1 MSEYRSEFGSG
12 DHVYAADLF
21 NEMRP
26 ETNDSGYI
34 KVARVSR
41 ARLLLYLVSVR

>member
-26 ETNDSGYI
+26 ETNDTGYI
-34 KVARVSR
+34 KVARVFGVR
-41 ARLLLYLVSVR
+41 ALVILK